1 MIKAEPKT
9 ILYFIWSYFDVLRE
23 LFDTQSQEGIIRK
36 EALSL
41 ILERNKRDIK
51 SQLIE
56 YKILRSINDDFE
68 LRDVYYKLIEFILFE
83 FRPLLP
89 EEIEKFGTAISE
101 LFRHVKEGAN
111 GDKAILVDRL
121 RALSSQIKEFTD
133 SVEKNSIRLLN
144 ESRELKSNVSR
155 LDYREK
161 IQRASFWIQYYILP
175 LNSILDVNHSESITN
190 KLLDVSEFANQKR
203 LTFMDEGIR
212 QSFEKL
218 YFQLIQAN
226 DDLLKQSKLLTN
238 ELLPLIERI
247 RTESLIITGWIE
259 FLQSY
264 NKIQPPKLLKPKKD
278 NPYSKRVYVNTKE
291 YFEQFK
297 VDEDA
302 IIVEDDQEYE
312 TWVFNKSKYK
322 RKLIDSLPIENFFD
336 WCSNQLKQDTNEVTN
351 EKVFALTGLLF
362 EDDLEVKSNTE
373 EKVLNI
379 QTKTSKMS
387 VPILNVKRNGRT
399 ARRKIY
405 SFKRPPI

>member
-56 YKILRSINDDFE
+56 YKILRNINDDFE

-111 GDKAILVDRL
+111 ADKAILVDRL

-203 LTFMDEGIR
+203 LTFTDEGIR

-264 NKIQPPKLLKPKKD
+264 NKIQPPRLLKPKKD

-379 QTKTSKMS
+379 QTKTSKIS
-387 VPILNVKRNGRT
+387 VPILNVKKNG
-399 ARRKIY
+399 I
-405 SFKRPPI
+405 S

>member
-9 ILYFIWSYFDVLRE
+9 ILHFVWSYFDVLRE
-23 LFDTQSQEGIIRK
+23 LFDVQSQDGLIRK
-36 EALSL
+36 EMLEI

-56 YKILRSINDDFE
+56 YKILRNTNDDFE

-89 EEIEKFGTAISE
+89 EEIEKFGTSISD
-101 LFRHVKEGAN
+101 LFRNIKEGIN
-111 GDKAILVDRL
+111 GDKAILVERI
-121 RALSSQIKEFTD
+121 RGLSSQIKEFTD

-190 KLLDVSEFANQKR
+190 KMLNVSEFANQKR
-203 LTFMDEGIR
+203 LTFTDEGIR

-259 FLQSY
+259 FLQTH
-264 NKIQPPKLLKPKKD
+264 NKIQPPKLLKSKKD
-278 NPYSKRVYVNTKE
+278 NPYSKRVYLNTKE

-297 VDEDA
+297 TDEEA
-302 IIVEDDQEYE
+302 IIADDDQQYE

-322 RKLIDSLPIENFFD
+322 RKLINSLPIDNFFD
-336 WCSNQLKQDTNEVTN
+336 WCGEQLKDDTNEITN

-362 EDDLEVKSNTE
+362 EDDIEVNSITNSE
-373 EKVLNI
+373 FLNI
-379 QTKTSKMS
+379 KTRTSKIS
-387 VPILNVKRNGRT
+387 VPILNVKKNGL
-399 ARRKIY
+399 
-405 SFKRPPI
+405 P

>member
-9 ILYFIWSYFDVLRE
+9 ILHFIWSYFDVLRE
-23 LFDTQSQEGIIRK
+23 LFDTQSKDGLIRK
-36 EALSL
+36 EALAL
-41 ILERNKRDIK
+41 ILERNKRDFK

-56 YKILRSINDDFE
+56 YKILRNINEDFE

-89 EEIEKFGTAISE
+89 EEIEKFGTSISD
-101 LFRHVKEGAN
+101 LFRNIKEGIN
-111 GDKAILVDRL
+111 SEKAILVDRL

-144 ESRELKSNVSR
+144 ESRELKANVSR

-190 KLLDVSEFANQKR
+190 KMLDVSEFANQKR
-203 LTFMDEGIR
+203 LTFNDEGIR

-226 DDLLKQSKLLTN
+226 DELLKQSKLLTN

-259 FLQSY
+259 FLQSH
-264 NKIQPPKLLKPKKD
+264 NKIQPPKLLKPQKD
-278 NPYSKRVYVNTKE
+278 NPYSKRVYLNTKE

-312 TWVFNKSKYK
+312 TWVFNKAKYK
-322 RKLIDSLPIENFFD
+322 RKLINSLPIDNFFD
-336 WCSNQLKQDTNEVTN
+336 WCNKQLKDDTSEITN

-362 EDDLEVKSNTE
+362 EGDIEVNSNSE
-373 EKVLNI
+373 AKFLNI
-379 QTKTSKMS
+379 ETKTSKLS
-387 VPILNVKRNGRT
+387 VPILNVKKNG
-399 ARRKIY
+399 I
-405 SFKRPPI
+405 S